1 MTPPGNAQAAAAAAA
16 AAADAG
22 RAANEAATEAALAA
36 LPREPAA
43 HLLVAPPEAP
53 HALPDAPH
61 ALPAAPLA
69 VRSTALVVLAALAG
83 IYVLHWAGAV
93 FIPLLLGLM
102 LSYALTPLVN
112 HLVQWRLPRAL
123 AAALLLVSIVG
134 GIGTLAYTLSDEAA
148 AMVEGLPAAAQK
160 LRRGLEGQRHQGPTA
175 AIETVQKAATE
186 LERATEDG
194 ASASPPPARG
204 VTKVQIEKSRFNVKD
219 YLWPG
224 ALGLAAAVGQVT
236 VVFFVT
242 FFLLASGDTFRRK
255 MVRIAGPTFGQK
267 KLTLQAMDEINAQIQ
282 RYLMV
287 QVFTSALVGLA
298 TWLAFL
304 WIGVDNAAV
313 WGAVTFVLNFI
324 PYLGS
329 IVVTGGSALLGFVQ
343 FGSFEMALLIG
354 GVALFINSIE
364 GYILTPW
371 LTGKASRMNPVAVF
385 AGVLACGWLW
395 GIWGLF
401 LGVPILLAIKAVCD
415 RVDDLKPIGELLG
428 D

>member
-1 MTPPGNAQAAAAAAA
+1 MAGMTSPGE
-16 AAADAG
+16 AD
-22 RAANEAATEAALAA
+22 RAANEVVTEAALAA
-36 LPREPAA
+36 VTHEPA
-43 HLLVAPPEAP
+43 VPPDEP
-53 HALPDAPH
+53 HTLPTTPFAM
-61 ALPAAPLA
+61 
-69 VRSTALVVLAALAG
+69 RNTALVVLAALAS
-83 IYVLHWAGAV
+83 IYVLHWASAV

-102 LSYALTPLVN
+102 FSYALTPLVN
-112 HLVQWRLPRAL
+112 RLVQWRLPRTL
-123 AAALLLVSIVG
+123 AAALLLVAIVS

-175 AIETVQKAATE
+175 TIETVQKAATE
-186 LERATEDG
+186 IERAAEEG

-224 ALGLAAAVGQVT
+224 ALGLAAALGQTT
-236 VVFFVT
+236 VVIFVT

-267 KLTLQAMDEINAQIQ
+267 KLTLQALDEIDAQIQ
-282 RYLMV
+282 GYLMV
-287 QVFTSALVGLA
+287 QVFTSALVGVA

-343 FGSFEMALLIG
+343 FGNFEMAMLIG
-354 GVALFINSIE
+354 GVALFINSVE
-364 GYILTPW
+364 GYLLTPW

-385 AGVLACGWLW
+385 VGVLAWGWLW
-395 GIWGLF
+395 GVWGLF

-415 RVDDLKPIGELLG
+415 RVDDLKPVGELLG

>member
-1 MTPPGNAQAAAAAAA
+1 MLPPGGTARSAKGASMTTLPDAAE
-16 AAADAG
+16 
-22 RAANEAATEAALAA
+22 RNEAATQAALDSAGDH
-36 LPREPAA
+36 EPA
-43 HLLVAPPEAP
+43 LLAPATEPP
-53 HALPDAPH
+53 HVLLRSAVDVRSASLAI
-61 ALPAAPLA
+61 LA
-69 VRSTALVVLAALAG
+69 VLASL
-83 IYVLHWAGAV
+83 YVLHWASAV
-93 FIPLLLGLM
+93 FIPLLLGVM
-102 LSYALTPLVN
+102 FSYALTPLVN
-112 HLVQWRLPRAL
+112 RLVRWRLPRTL
-123 AAALLLVSIVG
+123 AAALLLVAIVS
-134 GIGTLAYTLSDEAA
+134 GIGSIAYTLGDEAA

-160 LRRGLEGQRHQGPTA
+160 LRRGLEGQRRQGPA
-175 AIETVQKAATE
+175 ATIETMQKAATE
-186 LERATEDG
+186 IERAAEDG
-194 ASASPPPARG
+194 ASAGPPPARG
-204 VTKVQIEKSRFNVKD
+204 VTKVQIEKSRFNIKD

-224 ALGLAAAVGQVT
+224 AIGLAAALGQTT
-236 VVFFVT
+236 VVIFIT

-267 KLTLQAMDEINAQIQ
+267 KLTLQALDEIDDQIQ

-287 QVFTSALVGLA
+287 QVFTSALVGVA

-343 FGSFEMALLIG
+343 FGNFEMALLIG
-354 GVALFINSIE
+354 GAALFINSIE

-385 AGVLACGWLW
+385 VGVLAWGWLW
-395 GIWGLF
+395 GVWGLF

-415 RVDDLKPIGELLG
+415 RVEDLKPVGELLG

>member
-1 MTPPGNAQAAAAAAA
+1 MASITPPGDSPASAAPPG
-16 AAADAG
+16 DAG
-22 RAANEAATEAALAA
+22 RAANDVATEAALAA
-36 LPREPAA
+36 VAREPAA
-43 HLLVAPPEAP
+43 PL
-53 HALPDAPH
+53 
-61 ALPAAPLA
+61 LA
-69 VRSTALVVLAALAG
+69 VPPDEPHTLPTTSFAMRNTALVVLAALAS
-83 IYVLHWAGAV
+83 IYVLHWASAV

-102 LSYALTPLVN
+102 FSYALTPLVN
-112 HLVQWRLPRAL
+112 RLVQWRLPRSL
-123 AAALLLVSIVG
+123 AAALLLVAIVS
-134 GIGTLAYTLSDEAA
+134 GIGSIAYTLSDEAA

-160 LRRGLEGQRHQGPTA
+160 LRRGLEGHRRQGPTA
-175 AIETVQKAATE
+175 TIETVQKAATE
-186 LERATEDG
+186 IERAAEDG
-194 ASASPPPARG
+194 ASASPPPAHG

-224 ALGLAAAVGQVT
+224 AIGLAAALGQITAVI
-236 VVFFVT
+236 FVS

-267 KLTLQAMDEINAQIQ
+267 KLTLQALDEIDAQIQ

-287 QVFTSALVGLA
+287 QVFTSALVGVA

-343 FGSFEMALLIG
+343 FGNFEMAFVIG
-354 GVALFINSIE
+354 GVALLINSVE

-395 GIWGLF
+395 GIGGLF
-401 LGVPILLAIKAVCD
+401 LGVPILVAIKAVCD

-428 D
+428 A